1 MQEGSDAL
9 KGWILGL
16 AIFVMGGCG
25 IAYEYTLSKVSSD
38 LLGNSVQQWAL
49 VIAVMLFFMGLG
61 AEIQQR
67 LPDRWLVDT
76 LAGSQIALALLGGFG
91 PLFFIQ
97 TFAFYPLHFSLVHYG
112 LISLCGLLIG
122 LEIPLITRLNESF
135 MPAMRKNIG
144 KVLRMDYAGALLG
157 GLFWTFLLIPK
168 FSITET
174 ALILALITLSGALIC
189 VVIFRRQARFGVV
202 WIILILAAL
211 AGCVVGFTKCK
222 SWALEAE
229 QSLYRDQVVYTATS
243 PYQRIVLTKSEK
255 GNLRCYING
264 HLQFSES
271 DEYIYH
277 ELLTHPAMALSEG
290 RERILILG
298 GGDGLALREVLKYR
312 EVKKVTLVDLD
323 PFMTEMSSSHEDMV
337 RMNEGAFSDSR
348 VNLRIVPMSGTGEK
362 EPTLMPDRSERFLA
376 ESIELPEVEI
386 VHQDASRYVAEAE
399 GRFDVV
405 ILDFPDPSSPSL
417 AKLYGLAFYGQ
428 LQGLLKEGGV
438 LIQQSTSPWH
448 AREAF
453 LCIGRTMKAAGL
465 SAVPLHTN
473 IPSFGDWGWWVGV
486 SSNTKTSEALAEELD
501 RINGFGIA
509 TRYLNG
515 ETLGAALVFAPGSLK
530 SSSEDITT
538 LDDPA
543 IFRHYLRAWKE
554 SP

>member
-1 MQEGSDAL
+1 MKEESAAL
-9 KGWILGL
+9 KGWVLGF

-67 LPDRWLVDT
+67 LPDRWLVDA

-97 TFAFYPLHFSLVHYG
+97 TFAFHPLHFSLVHYG

-135 MPAMRKNIG
+135 MPVMRSNIG

-157 GLFWTFLLIPK
+157 GIFWTFLLIPR

-174 ALILALITLSGALIC
+174 ALILALITLSGALVC
-189 VVIFRRQARFGVV
+189 VVIFRRQARWGWFWIVMMVV
-202 WIILILAAL
+202 AMAVSVLGLRNSKA
-211 AGCVVGFTKCK
+211 
-222 SWALEAE
+222 WALDAE
-229 QSLYRDQVVYTATS
+229 QSLYRDHVIYSATS
-243 PYQRIVLTKSEK
+243 PYQRIVLTESPA

-264 HLQFSES
+264 HLQFAET
-271 DEYIYH
+271 DEFIYH
-277 ELLTHPAMALSEG
+277 ELLTHPAMALSG
-290 RERILILG
+290 SQERVLILG
-298 GGDGLALREVLKYR
+298 GGDGLALREVLKYPQVR
-312 EVKKVTLVDLD
+312 EVTLVDLD
-323 PFMTEMSSSHEDMV
+323 PFMTQMSATHPDMV
-337 RMNEGAFSDSR
+337 RMNGGAFSDER
-348 VNLRIVPMSGTGEK
+348 VSLKITKAEGAGAREVIPI
-362 EPTLMPDRSERFLA
+362 PDRAERFLRGGVQM
-376 ESIELPEVEI
+376 PRVEVI
-386 VHQDASRYVAEAE
+386 HQDASRYVAEAE

-405 ILDFPDPSSPSL
+405 ILDFPDPSSPGL

-428 LQGLLKEGGV
+428 LLNLLNEGGV
-438 LIQQSTSPWH
+438 IIQQSTSPWH
-448 AREAF
+448 ASEAY
-453 LCIGRTMKAAGL
+453 LCVGRTMEAAGY
-465 SAVPLHTN
+465 AVVPLRAN
-473 IPSFGDWGWWVGV
+473 VPSFGDWGWWLAVRASERSPV
-486 SSNTKTSEALAEELD
+486 QLKEALKEISD
-501 RINGFGIA
+501 IGVP

-515 ETLGAALVFAPGSLK
+515 ETMGAAMVFAPELLISRFT
-530 SSSEDITT
+530 DITT

-543 IFRHYLRAWKE
+543 IFRHYLSAWKE

>member
-1 MQEGSDAL
+1 MKEGSDAL

-49 VIAVMLFFMGLG
+49 VIAVMLFFMGVG

-76 LAGSQIALALLGGFG
+76 LAGSQILLALLGGFG

-97 TFAFYPLHFSLVHYG
+97 TFAFHPLHFSLVHYG
-112 LISLCGLLIG
+112 LISVCGLLIG

-135 MPAMRKNIG
+135 MPAMRRNIG

-157 GLFWTFLLIPK
+157 GLFWTFLLIPR

-189 VVIFRRQARFGVV
+189 VVIFRRQARWGWFWVV
-202 WIILILAAL
+202 LICAAL
-211 AGCVVGFTKCK
+211 GVSFMGLRNCK
-222 SWALEAE
+222 AWALHAE
-229 QSLYRDQVVYTATS
+229 QSLYRDQVIYSATS
-243 PYQRIVLTKSEK
+243 PYQRIVLTKSPA

-271 DEYIYH
+271 DEFIYH
-277 ELLTHPAMALSEG
+277 ELLTHPAMALSK
-290 RERILILG
+290 ERSRVLILG
-298 GGDGLALREVLKYR
+298 GGDGLALREVLKYPEVR
-312 EVKKVTLVDLD
+312 EVTLVDLD
-323 PFMTEMSSSHEDMV
+323 PFMTEMSSDHPDMV
-337 RMNEGAFSDSR
+337 RLNGGSLSDQR
-348 VNLRIVPMSGTGEK
+348 LDLKIMPAEGTGESRTI
-362 EPTLMPDRSERFLA
+362 PIPDRAERFLPRGT
-376 ESIELPEVEI
+376 EMPEVEI

-399 GRFDVV
+399 GRYDVV
-405 ILDFPDPSSPSL
+405 ILDFPDPSSPGL

-428 LQGLLKEGGV
+428 LRGLLAEGGV
-438 LIQQSTSPWH
+438 MIQQSTSPWH
-448 AREAF
+448 ATEAF
-453 LCIGRTMKAAGL
+453 LCVGRTMTAAGF
-465 SAVPLHTN
+465 SAVPLRAN
-473 IPSFGDWGWWVGV
+473 VPSFGDWGWWLAA
-486 SSNTKTSEALAEELD
+486 SAQEKSPQDLKAALQDVPNLKVP
-501 RINGFGIA
+501 
-509 TRYLNG
+509 TRYLNHD
-515 ETLGAALVFAPGSLK
+515 TLSAALVFAPGSL
-530 SSSEDITT
+530 SSTENDTTT

>member
-1 MQEGSDAL
+1 MKEGSDAL

-49 VIAVMLFFMGLG
+49 VIAVMLFFMGVG

-76 LAGSQIALALLGGFG
+76 LAGSQIVLAVLGGFG

-112 LISLCGLLIG
+112 LISICGLLIG
-122 LEIPLITRLNESF
+122 LEIPLITRLNETY

-174 ALILALITLSGALIC
+174 ALILGLITLTGSLVC
-189 VVIFRRQARFGVV
+189 VVIFRRQARWGWF
-202 WIILILAAL
+202 WIAAMIIAL
-211 AGCVVGFTKCK
+211 LVSFVGLKNCK
-222 SWALEAE
+222 SWALRAE
-229 QSLYRDQVVYTATS
+229 QSLYRDQVIHAVTS
-243 PYQRIVLTKSEK
+243 PYQRIVLTKSSA

-271 DEYIYH
+271 DEFIYH
-277 ELLTHPAMALSEG
+277 ELLTHPAMVLSQKS
-290 RERILILG
+290 ERVLILG
-298 GGDGLALREVLKYR
+298 GGDGLALREVLKHPEVR
-312 EVKKVTLVDLD
+312 EVTLVDLD
-323 PFMTEMSSSHEDMV
+323 PFMTEIATDHPDMV
-337 RMNEGAFSDSR
+337 RLNDGAFSDQR
-348 VNLRIVPMSGTGEK
+348 VTLKITPGEGTGER
-362 EPTLMPDRSERFLA
+362 ERVSMPDRAARFLA
-376 ESIELPEVEI
+376 KDIELPEVEI
-386 VHQDASRYVAEAE
+386 IHQDASRYVAETS
-399 GRFDVV
+399 GRYDVV
-405 ILDFPDPSSPSL
+405 ILDFPDPSSPGL

-428 LQGLLKEGGV
+428 LRGLLNEGGV
-438 LIQQSTSPWH
+438 IIQQATSPWH
-448 AREAF
+448 AREAY
-453 LCIGRTMKAAGL
+453 LCIGRTMEAAGF
-465 SAVPLHTN
+465 AVLPLRAN
-473 IPSFGDWGWWVGV
+473 VPSFGEWGWWLAVPA
-486 SSNTKTSEALAEELD
+486 SEMGASDLREGLRAVEEVQVP
-501 RINGFGIA
+501 
-509 TRYLNG
+509 TRYLNR
-515 ETLGAALVFAPGSLK
+515 ETLGAALVFAPGALH
-530 SSSEDITT
+530 SSFRDTTT

-543 IFRHYLRAWKE
+543 IFRHYLRAWQE

>member
-1 MQEGSDAL
+1 MKEGSDAL

-49 VIAVMLFFMGLG
+49 VIAVMLFFMGVG

-76 LAGSQIALALLGGFG
+76 LAGSQIVLALLGGFG

-135 MPAMRKNIG
+135 MPTMRRNIG

-174 ALILALITLSGALIC
+174 ALILALITLTGSLIC
-189 VVIFRRQARFGVV
+189 VVIFRREAKWGWFWVV
-202 WIILILAAL
+202 LICASIGWSFMGLRN
-211 AGCVVGFTKCK
+211 CK
-222 SWALEAE
+222 GWALHAE
-229 QSLYRDQVVYTATS
+229 QSLYRDQVIYSATS
-243 PYQRIVLTKSEK
+243 PYQRIVLTKSPA

-271 DEYIYH
+271 DEFIYH
-277 ELLTHPAMALSEG
+277 ELLTHPAMALSQERG
-290 RERILILG
+290 RILILG
-298 GGDGLALREVLKYR
+298 GGDGLALREVLKYPEVR
-312 EVKKVTLVDLD
+312 EVTLVDLD
-323 PFMTEMSSSHEDMV
+323 PFMTEMSSDHPDMV
-337 RMNEGAFSDSR
+337 RLNGGSLTDQRLDLKITAAQ
-348 VNLRIVPMSGTGEK
+348 GTGESQAIQI
-362 EPTLMPDRSERFLA
+362 PDRAERFLPRGT
-376 ESIELPEVEI
+376 EMPEVEI

-399 GRFDVV
+399 GRYDVV
-405 ILDFPDPSSPSL
+405 ILDFPDPSSPGL

-428 LQGLLKEGGV
+428 LRGLLAEGGV
-438 LIQQSTSPWH
+438 MIQQSTSPWH

-453 LCIGRTMKAAGL
+453 LCVGRTMTAAGF
-465 SAVPLHTN
+465 STVPLRAN
-473 IPSFGDWGWWVGV
+473 VPSFGDWGWWLAAAAREK
-486 SSNTKTSEALAEELD
+486 SPQDLKMALKEVLD
-501 RINGFGIA
+501 LKVP
-509 TRYLNG
+509 TRYLNR
-515 ETLGAALVFAPGSLK
+515 ETLSAALVFAPGSLN
-530 SSSEDITT
+530 STENDTTT

>member
-1 MQEGSDAL
+1 MKEGSDAL

-49 VIAVMLFFMGLG
+49 VIAVMLFFMGVG

-76 LAGSQIALALLGGFG
+76 LAGSQIVLALLGGFG

-122 LEIPLITRLNESF
+122 LEIPLITRLNEAF

-174 ALILALITLSGALIC
+174 ALILGLITLTGSLVC
-189 VVIFRRQARFGVV
+189 VVIFRKQARWGWFWIVAMITALVV
-202 WIILILAAL
+202 TSIGLRNS
-211 AGCVVGFTKCK
+211 K
-222 SWALEAE
+222 SWALKAE
-229 QSLYRDQVVYTATS
+229 QSLYRDQVIYAETS
-243 PYQRIVLTKSEK
+243 PYQRIVLTKSPT

-271 DEYIYH
+271 DEFIYH
-277 ELLTHPAMALSEG
+277 ELLTHPAMTLSKK

-298 GGDGLALREVLKYR
+298 GGDGLALREVLKYP
-312 EVKKVTLVDLD
+312 EVRQVTLVDLD
-323 PFMTEMSSSHEDMV
+323 PFMTGMASKHPDMV
-337 RMNEGAFSDSR
+337 RLNAGAFSDQR
-348 VNLRIVPMSGTGEK
+348 VTLKITPAGGTGEK
-362 EPTLMPDRSERFLA
+362 KSISVPDRAGRFLA
-376 ESIELPEVEI
+376 GDVEMPEVEI
-386 VHQDASRYVAEAE
+386 VHQDASRYVAEAT
-399 GRFDVV
+399 GRYDVV
-405 ILDFPDPSSPSL
+405 ILDFPDPSSPGL

-428 LQGLLKEGGV
+428 LRGLLNEGGV
-438 LIQQSTSPWH
+438 IIQQSTSPWH
-448 AREAF
+448 AREAY
-453 LCIGRTMKAAGL
+453 LCIGRTMEAAGF
-465 SAVPLHTN
+465 AVLPLRAN
-473 IPSFGDWGWWVGV
+473 VPSFGDWGWWMAVPASQMSASDLKKGLQ
-486 SSNTKTSEALAEELD
+486 ALE
-501 RINGFGIA
+501 RIEVP
-509 TRYLNG
+509 TRYLNRG
-515 ETLGAALVFAPGSLK
+515 TLGAALVFAPGALV
-530 SSSEDITT
+530 SEYRDTTT

-543 IFRHYLRAWKE
+543 IFRHYLKAWRE

>member
-1 MQEGSDAL
+1 VKEGSDAL

-49 VIAVMLFFMGLG
+49 VIAVMLFFMGVG

-76 LAGSQIALALLGGFG
+76 LAGSQIVLALLGGFG

-135 MPAMRKNIG
+135 MPTMRRNIG

-174 ALILALITLSGALIC
+174 ALILALITLTGSLIC
-189 VVIFRRQARFGVV
+189 VVIFRKQAKWGWFWMITMMGALVV
-202 WIILILAAL
+202 TSIGLNN
-211 AGCVVGFTKCK
+211 CK
-222 SWALEAE
+222 SWALKAE
-229 QSLYRDQVVYTATS
+229 QSLYRDQVIYAETS
-243 PYQRIVLTKSEK
+243 PYQRIVLTKSRA

-271 DEYIYH
+271 DEFIYH
-277 ELLTHPAMALSEG
+277 ELLTHPAMALSKS

-298 GGDGLALREVLKYR
+298 GGDGLALREVLKYP
-312 EVKKVTLVDLD
+312 EVKEVTLVDLD
-323 PFMTEMSSSHEDMV
+323 PFMTKMASDYPDMV
-337 RMNEGAFSDSR
+337 RLNKGAFSDQR
-348 VNLRIVPMSGTGEK
+348 VTLKITPAEGNGERK
-362 EPTLMPDRSERFLA
+362 SISVPDRAGRFLA
-376 ESIELPEVEI
+376 DDTELPEVEI
-386 VHQDASRYVAEAE
+386 VHQDASRYVAEAT
-399 GRFDVV
+399 GRYDVV
-405 ILDFPDPSSPSL
+405 ILDFPDPSSPGL
-417 AKLYGLAFYGQ
+417 AKLYGLSFYGQ
-428 LQGLLKEGGV
+428 LLGLLSEGGV
-438 LIQQSTSPWH
+438 IIQQSTSPWH
-448 AREAF
+448 AREAY
-453 LCIGRTMKAAGL
+453 LCIGRTMEAAGFA
-465 SAVPLHTN
+465 AVPLRAN
-473 IPSFGDWGWWVGV
+473 VPSFGDWGWWMAVPAKQM
-486 SSNTKTSEALAEELD
+486 SATELKD
-501 RINGFGIA
+501 KLKA
-509 TRYLNG
+509 VETLKVPTRYLNR
-515 ETLGAALVFAPGSLK
+515 ETLGAALVFAPGSLV
-530 SSSEDITT
+530 SEYRDRTT

-543 IFRHYLRAWKE
+543 IFRHYLSAWRE

>member
-1 MQEGSDAL
+1 
-9 KGWILGL
+9 
-16 AIFVMGGCG
+16 
-25 IAYEYTLSKVSSD
+25 
-38 LLGNSVQQWAL
+38 
-49 VIAVMLFFMGLG
+49 
-61 AEIQQR
+61 
-67 LPDRWLVDT
+67 
-76 LAGSQIALALLGGFG
+76 
-91 PLFFIQ
+91 
-97 TFAFYPLHFSLVHYG
+97 VHYG